1 LDFARSIRDGTT
13 AKAKDVSDFATPQSA
28 IDFAVCE
35 AERID
40 APGAIQGYGA
50 LIALDRRTGRV
61 THVSRNADV
70 GLGKTIDDIIGMD
83 PQSLAATLGLTV
95 DLQSACAAIR
105 LVAEA
110 TPGRV
115 QPIEVA
121 RDETA
126 TYLLSLGL
134 GHLVLDRRPEPQE
147 KSPEPPAAWLARL
160 SHGFGNAGSNLFVL
174 AQTAVERVREFV
186 GFDRVMIYRF
196 ADDWVGEV
204 IAEAAAADQ
213 TPYLG
218 LHYPATDIPAQARRL
233 YLDNRIREI
242 VDTQSLAVPIDPPC
256 AANSSAPVDL
266 STSLLRAISPYHLEY
281 MANMGVR
288 ATLVASIIVDGALW
302 GLMTCHHRAP
312 RQVTADGRMA
322 LLAGTKEFSER
333 VGQLLREA
341 ARARAENVDNEVVAI
356 ENLLTRSENCVH
368 AFIEAAI
375 LGARAE
381 GAMLSVGDNVIA
393 VGRAPAVQVLPLL
406 KQRLVAETGTET
418 FAIDRL
424 REHFVG
430 VDLPLA
436 GICGAAGIGVA
447 SDPPVLLIMFRE
459 EFNLSVSWGGD
470 PGRAAEVDP
479 LSGKLSPRRS
489 FATWQQ
495 TVTDRSRPWED
506 DVLGFLN
513 KLAASGLVG
522 RFAPRLDADI
532 RAQPENPVR
541 PDAQTISVMNAS
553 MDGMTLGETSDSD
566 GVMRTVAVNRAL
578 TKMFG
583 LDPTEVRSAPL
594 DDLLSRIGV
603 REQLGS
609 LPADSDLVA
618 WSPGLGLRNI
628 SLHQRGMVDS
638 LIEGDHRRQEMQ
650 IFEDVTQLRRSELA
664 LKIALRQ
671 AVAESN
677 AKMELLARMSHEFRT
692 PVTAVLGLSDL
703 IAAEAFGPHT
713 NPKYAEFGR
722 KINAAGQHLFALV
735 EQVLS
740 VSQIDSGHRVLEET
754 EFDWGELALECI
766 TWIAE
771 RSTETNPNIALR
783 QPKGGVRIHADA
795 LAMRQIAVN
804 LIGNA
809 AKFTPPSG
817 HVIVTVT
824 RDAMDAPTLIV
835 GDDGPGIPADQI
847 ADLFRPFRQAVNPN
861 AGKGDGIG
869 LGLSIVRGLVE
880 LHGGTVR
887 LNSSVGVGTEAI
899 VLLPRTRSR
908 P

>member
-1 LDFARSIRDGTT
+1 
-13 AKAKDVSDFATPQSA
+13 VSDLATARSA

-40 APGAIQGYGA
+40 APGAIQGLGA
-50 LIALDRRTGRV
+50 LIALDRQTERV

-70 GLGKTIDDIIGMD
+70 GAGKTIDNIIGMD
-83 PQSLAATLGLTV
+83 PRALVAVLGLTV

-105 LVAEA
+105 ATAEA
-110 TPGRV
+110 TSGRV
-115 QPIEVA
+115 QPVEVA

-126 TYLLSLGL
+126 TYWLSLGV
-134 GHLVLDRRPEPQE
+134 GHFILERRPEPRE
-147 KSPEPPAAWLARL
+147 ISSEPPVEWLARL
-160 SHGFGNAGSNLFVL
+160 SRGFAEADGNLFVL
-174 AQTAVERVREFV
+174 TQKAVERVREFV

-196 ADDWVGEV
+196 ADNWVGEV

-242 VDTQSLAVPIDPPC
+242 VDTQSLAAPIDPPC
-256 AANSSAPVDL
+256 AAVSSAPVDL

-288 ATLVASIIVDGALW
+288 ATLVASIIIDGALW
-302 GLMTCHHRAP
+302 GLVTCHHRAP
-312 RQVTADGRMA
+312 RQINAESRTA
-322 LLAGTKEFSER
+322 LLAGIKALAER
-333 VGQLLREA
+333 VGQLRRETE
-341 ARARAENVDNEVVAI
+341 RIRAEYIDNEVLDI
-356 ENLLTRSENCVH
+356 ERLLSRSENCVH
-368 AFIEAAI
+368 PFIEAAI

-406 KQRLVAETGTET
+406 RPRLVAENGGET

-424 REHFVG
+424 REHFAG

-436 GICGAAGIGVA
+436 GICGAAGLVVA

-459 EFNLSVSWGGD
+459 EFDLSVSWGGD

-479 LSGKLSPRRS
+479 LTGKLSPRRS
-489 FATWQQ
+489 FATWRQ

-506 DVLGFLN
+506 DDLGFLN

-522 RFAPRLDADI
+522 RFAGRLDADI
-532 RAQPENPVR
+532 RAPPENPVH

-553 MDGMTLGETSDSD
+553 VDGMTLGEVAGPD
-566 GVMRTVAVNRAL
+566 GVMRTVAANRAM

-583 LDPTEVRSAPL
+583 LDPNEVRSTRL
-594 DDLLSRIGV
+594 DSLLSRIGV

-609 LPADSDLVA
+609 PSADSDLVA
-618 WSPGLGLRNI
+618 WSPSLGVRNI

-638 LIEGDHRRQEMQ
+638 LINGESRRQEMQ

-677 AKMELLARMSHEFRT
+677 AKTELLARMSHEFRT
-692 PVTAVLGLSDL
+692 PLTAVMGLSDL
-703 IAAEAFGPHT
+703 IAKETFGPIS
-713 NPKYAEFGR
+713 NPKYADYGR
-722 KINAAGQHLFALV
+722 KINAAGKHLLALV
-735 EQVLS
+735 EQVLAA
-740 VSQIDSGHRVLEET
+740 SQIDSGHRILEET
-754 EFDWGELALECI
+754 EFDLGELALECVA
-766 TWIAE
+766 WAVE
-771 RSTETNPNIALR
+771 RSAETNPDIAVR
-783 QPKGGVRIHADA
+783 QPRGAVRVYADA
-795 LAMRQIAVN
+795 LAIRQIVLN

-809 AKFTPPSG
+809 AKFTPASG
-817 HVIVTVT
+817 HVTVTVT
-824 RDAMDAPTLIV
+824 RDAMDAPALV
-835 GDDGPGIPADQI
+835 VADDGPGIPAEQI
-847 ADLFRPFRQAVNPN
+847 ASLFQPFRQAVNPN

-869 LGLSIVRGLVE
+869 LGLSIVKGLVE

-899 VLLPRTRSR
+899 VLLPRTRTR
-908 P
+908 R

>member
-1 LDFARSIRDGTT
+1 MSTFI
-13 AKAKDVSDFATPQSA
+13 TPQSS

-40 APGAIQGYGA
+40 APGAIQGFGA
-50 LIALDRRTGRV
+50 LIALDRETWRV
-61 THVSRNADV
+61 TNISRNIKI
-70 GLGKTIDDIIGMD
+70 GQSKTIGDMVGMD
-83 PQSLAATLGLTV
+83 LRALADSLGLTV
-95 DLQSACAAIR
+95 DLRSACAAISTA
-105 LVAEA
+105 AEG

-115 QPIEVA
+115 QPIEIA
-121 RDETA
+121 RNEGA
-126 TYLLSLGL
+126 TYLLSLGT
-134 GHLVLDRRPEPQE
+134 GHFILERRPEPQE
-147 KSPEPPAAWLARL
+147 MSPELPGAWLAQL
-160 SHGFGNAGSNLFVL
+160 SQGFAESGSNRFVL
-174 AQTAVERVREFV
+174 AQTAVERVRQLV
-186 GFDRVMIYRF
+186 SFDRVMIYRF
-196 ADDWVGEV
+196 SADWVGEV

-288 ATLVASIIVDGALW
+288 ATLVASIIVDGELW
-302 GLMTCHHRAP
+302 GLVTCHHRAP
-312 RQVTADGRMA
+312 RQISAESRTA
-322 LLAGTKEFSER
+322 LLAGTKALGER
-333 VGQLLREA
+333 IAQLRREA
-341 ARARAENVDNEVVAI
+341 DQAGAERANNEIANI
-356 ENLLTRSENCVH
+356 ERLLTRPENCVH

-375 LGARAE
+375 LGARAD
-381 GAMLSVGDNVIA
+381 GAMLSLGENVIA
-393 VGRAPAVQVLPLL
+393 VGHAPAVQALPMLR
-406 KQRLVAETGTET
+406 QRLVTETGAET

-436 GICGAAGIGVA
+436 GICGAAGIAVA
-447 SDPPVLLIMFRE
+447 SNPPVLLIMFRE
-459 EFNLSVSWGGD
+459 EFTLSVNWGGD
-470 PGRAAEVDP
+470 PGAASEVHP

-489 FATWQQ
+489 FATWRQ

-522 RFAPRLDADI
+522 RYARRLDADM
-532 RAQPENPVR
+532 RVPPENPVH

-553 MDGMTLGETSDSD
+553 VDGMTLGEAGDAD
-566 GVMRTVAVNRAL
+566 GVMRTVAANRAL
-578 TKMFG
+578 TKMFA
-583 LDPTEVRSAPL
+583 LDPIEVGSMPL

-603 REQLGS
+603 REQLAS
-609 LPADSDLVA
+609 LSADTDIVA

-638 LIEGDHRRQEMQ
+638 LIEGEHRRQEMQ

-664 LKIALRQ
+664 LKIALEN
-671 AVAESN
+671 AVMESN
-677 AKMELLARMSHEFRT
+677 VKTELLARMSHEFRT
-692 PVTAVLGLSDL
+692 PLSAILGLSDL
-703 IAAEAFGPHT
+703 IGAETFGPIS
-713 NPKYAEFGR
+713 NPKYAEYVR
-722 KINAAGQHLFALV
+722 RINAAGKHLLALV

-740 VSQIDSGHRVLEET
+740 VSQIESGHRVLEET
-754 EFDWGELALECI
+754 EFDLGEIAIECVA
-766 TWIAE
+766 WVAE
-771 RSTETNPNIALR
+771 RSAETNPDIKVR
-783 QPKGGVRIHADA
+783 QPKGAVRIYADA
-795 LAMRQIAVN
+795 LAMRQIAIN
-804 LIGNA
+804 LISNA
-809 AKFTPPSG
+809 AKFTPRLG
-817 HVIVTVT
+817 HVVVTVT
-824 RDAMDAPTLIV
+824 RDAMDGPTLIV
-835 GDDGPGIPADQI
+835 GDEGPGIPADQI

-880 LHGGTVR
+880 LHRGTVR
-887 LNSSVGVGTEAI
+887 VNSSEGVGTEVI
-899 VLLPRTRSR
+899 VLLPRTRGR
-908 P
+908 R